1 MSVEEQ
7 TPVIHSTLF
16 LHAREVVAAVIRDK
30 INAAISQDNITEV
43 NISILR
49 VVEASNAGDLFCGCM
64 LCYRFVRA
72 NFSLR
77 TPLNTT
83 IYAPVLP
90 EGFEIWKVISEA
102 LFICRGADENFVTF
116 VCVR

>member
-1 MSVEEQ
+1 VSVEEQ

-16 LHAREVVAAVIRDK
+16 LHTREVVAAVIRDK

-43 NISILR
+43 SNSICELLR
-49 VVEASNAGDLFCGCM
+49 LQM
-64 LCYRFVRA
+64 LA
-72 NFSLR
+72 TFSVDVCSVTVLYEQIFLLR

-102 LFICRGADENFVTF
+102 LFICRGADENLSISV
-116 VCVR
+116 